1 MKFLPAQLVYFF
13 QNREAR
19 QKIRTLCK
27 FLLLLGLLVT
37 LFSVIFH
44 YLMDYEGREF
54 SWITGLYWCLT
65 VMSTLGFG
73 DITFTSDIGR
83 VFSILVLLSGVVFLL
98 IILPFTFIQFF
109 YAPWLEAQS
118 KSRAPREL
126 PADISQHVILTSFDP
141 ITITLVDRLKHYGY
155 QYVILTPDLQMALD
169 LHDQGYSMAV
179 GELDDPETYRR
190 LRVGRAALVVAN
202 NDDMKNTNIAFT
214 IREIAPEVPIVTNA
228 DQDDSIDILELAGST
243 QVFQFMKMLGRVLAR
258 RALGLKTQSNI
269 IGRFNGL
276 CIAEAPAMRTP
287 LVGQT
292 LLESRLRE
300 LTGINV
306 VGLWERGHF
315 EIPRPDTRLDST
327 SVLVLAGSEEQLAN
341 FDRLFGKTG
350 TIEAPVIILGGGRV
364 GCAAAEALREREIPY
379 RIVENNPKLIKED
392 DTYILGNAADI
403 NVLNRAGIQV
413 SPSVFVTTHNDDLN
427 IYLTIYCRR
436 LRPDIQIISR
446 ATLDRNISILHSAGA
461 DLVMSH
467 ASLAA
472 NTIINLL
479 APNKVLM
486 LSEGL
491 NIFRVQAPASL
502 HGRSLR
508 ESRIRE
514 KTGCSVIALRSQ
526 NVLNINPDPAAP
538 IRRRDELILI
548 GTVEAEKAFI
558 KQYEASF

>member
-1 MKFLPAQLVYFF
+1 MKFLPAQLMYFF
-13 QNREAR
+13 QTREAR
-19 QKIRTLCK
+19 KKIRTLCK
-27 FLLLLGLLVT
+27 FLLLLALLVT
-37 LFSVIFH
+37 LYSIIFH
-44 YLMDYEGREF
+44 YLMAYEGRTY
-54 SWITGLYWCLT
+54 SWVTGFYWALT

-73 DITFTSDIGR
+73 DITFTSDVGR
-83 VFSILVLLSGVVFLL
+83 IFSMFVLLSGIVFLL

-118 KSRAPREL
+118 RARAPREL
-126 PADISQHVILTSFDP
+126 PPEVSQHVILTSFDP
-141 ITITLVDRLKHYGY
+141 ITITLVDRLRDYGY
-155 QYVILTPDLQMALD
+155 KYVLVTPDLHMALD
-169 LHDQGYSMAV
+169 LHDQGYSVAV
-179 GELDDPETYRR
+179 GELDDPGTYLR
-190 LRVGRAALVVAN
+190 LRVERAALVVAT

-214 IREIAPEVPIVTNA
+214 IREIAPEVPVVTNA
-228 DQDDSIDILELAGST
+228 DQDDSIDILQLAGST
-243 QVFQFMKMLGRVLAR
+243 HVFQFMKMLGQVLAR
-258 RALGLKTQSNI
+258 RALGLRTQSNI
-269 IGRFNGL
+269 VGRFDGL

-300 LTGINV
+300 ITGINV

-315 EIPRPDTRLDST
+315 EIPRPDTRINAT
-327 SVLVLAGSEEQLAN
+327 TVLVLAGSEEQLGN
-341 FDRLFGKTG
+341 FDLLFVKPGVIG
-350 TIEAPVIILGGGRV
+350 APVIILGGGRV

-379 RIVENNPKLIKED
+379 RIVENNPRLIKEEE
-392 DTYILGNAADI
+392 TYIQGNAAD
-403 NVLNRAGIQV
+403 LNILVRAGINAA
-413 SPSVFVTTHNDDLN
+413 SSVFITTHNDDLN

-446 ATLDRNISILHSAGA
+446 ATLDRNISVLHAAGA

-491 NIFRVQAPASL
+491 NIFRMQAPSSL
-502 HGRSLR
+502 HGQSLR
-508 ESRIRE
+508 QSRIRE

-526 NVLNINPDPAAP
+526 EGLNINPDPRRP
-538 IRRRDELILI
+538 ISGRDELILI

-558 KQYEASF
+558 KQYAANL

>member
-1 MKFLPAQLVYFF
+1 
-13 QNREAR
+13 
-19 QKIRTLCK
+19 
-27 FLLLLGLLVT
+27 
-37 LFSVIFH
+37 
-44 YLMDYEGREF
+44 
-54 SWITGLYWCLT
+54 
-65 VMSTLGFG
+65 
-73 DITFTSDIGR
+73 
-83 VFSILVLLSGVVFLL
+83 
-98 IILPFTFIQFF
+98 
-109 YAPWLEAQS
+109 
-118 KSRAPREL
+118 
-126 PADISQHVILTSFDP
+126 
-141 ITITLVDRLKHYGY
+141 
-155 QYVILTPDLQMALD
+155 
-169 LHDQGYSMAV
+169 
-179 GELDDPETYRR
+179 
-190 LRVGRAALVVAN
+190 
-202 NDDMKNTNIAFT
+202 
-214 IREIAPEVPIVTNA
+214 
-228 DQDDSIDILELAGST
+228 
-243 QVFQFMKMLGRVLAR
+243 
-258 RALGLKTQSNI
+258 
-269 IGRFNGL
+269 
-276 CIAEAPAMRTP
+276 MRTP

-315 EIPRPDTRLDST
+315 EIPRPETRLDST

-379 RIVENNPKLIKED
+379 RIVENNPRLIKAD

-502 HGRSLR
+502 HGLSLR

-538 IRRRDELILI
+538 IRRGDELILI

-558 KQYEASF
+558 KQYAASF